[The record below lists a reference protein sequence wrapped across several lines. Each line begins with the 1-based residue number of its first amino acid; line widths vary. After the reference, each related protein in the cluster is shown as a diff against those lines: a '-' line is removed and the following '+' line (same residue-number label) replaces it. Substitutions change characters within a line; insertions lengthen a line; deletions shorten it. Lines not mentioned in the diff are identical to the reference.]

1 VVRPTTAQEA
11 LLAEALGDA
20 AELFDRVE
28 VLTRQLD
35 ATRQALNDANLE
47 LQSRLVALEA
57 VSAAS
62 TKRLTAAHTDQTARQ
77 TMLALQL
84 LTKSQTG
91 VVRETVRQTLAEQ
104 FDPRLAEHAEL
115 LQQLLG
121 RIEPPWDGW
130 LTQIAS
136 AACSAALTWWLVTA
150 YFQH

>member
-1 VVRPTTAQEA
+1 MVRPTTAQEA

-62 TKRLTAAHTDQTARQ
+62 TKRPTAAHTDQTARQ

-115 LQQLLG
+115 LQKLLS

>member
-1 VVRPTTAQEA
+1 
-11 LLAEALGDA
+11 LLVEALGDA

-28 VLTRQLD
+28 MLTRQLD
-35 ATRQALNDANLE
+35 ATRQALNDANLQ

-57 VSAAS
+57 VSATA
-62 TKRLTAAHTDQTARQ
+62 TKRLTVAHTDQTVRQ

-104 FDPRLAEHAEL
+104 LDPRLAEHAEL
-115 LQQLLG
+115 LQKLLS
-121 RIEPPWDGW
+121 RIEPPWDRW
-130 LTQIAS
+130 LTQVAS

>member
-11 LLAEALGDA
+11 LLVEALGDA

-28 VLTRQLD
+28 ILTRQLD

-57 VSAAS
+57 VSATA

-115 LQQLLG
+115 LQKLLS

>member
-1 VVRPTTAQEA
+1 MVRPTTAQEA
-11 LLAEALGDA
+11 LLVEALGDA

-28 VLTRQLD
+28 MLTRQLD

-57 VSAAS
+57 VSTTA

-104 FDPRLAEHAEL
+104 LDPRLAEHAEL
-115 LQQLLG
+115 LQKLLS